1 MFVIA
6 SYLGITDFTLI
17 RLTILYSNILV
28 PKILV
33 NLMINKVLFKNIKE
47 KDLTSNP
54 NNQISLN

>member
-17 RLTILYSNILV
+17 RLTIFYSNILV

>member
-54 NNQISLN
+54 NTQISLN